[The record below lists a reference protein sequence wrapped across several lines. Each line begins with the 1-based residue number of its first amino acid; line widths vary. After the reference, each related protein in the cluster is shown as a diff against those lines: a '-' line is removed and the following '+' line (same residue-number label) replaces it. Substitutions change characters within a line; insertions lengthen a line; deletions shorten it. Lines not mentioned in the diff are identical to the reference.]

1 MRFPVS
7 GLHVERVCSRVG
19 RIKAPTDPEPRR
31 KRHRKDVRTGFS
43 PLTHCDRAHAPLRR
57 RRQPHTR
64 RPRGVERQSR
74 RNDPP
79 GARRRCN
86 RSNGAAP
93 TEFGPKIIAG
103 VPTDRADAPS
113 RSTTTP
119 AKPID
124 ADAGDP
130 TSWDPRAATPTK
142 RRRRARRERE
152 PRRRRRSEPVRAEGR
167 PPLGARGARLGAVLE
182 AAARRVESTRRRDA
196 PRTSN
201 GRSATAAGP
210 LKAHRRV
217 ARSFQKVGDRIE

>member
-1 MRFPVS
+1 MTTFSRAPRSRRCAAGSSTRVLNTAVVARTVRMRFTVS

-142 RRRRARRERE
+142 RRLDFLGGLSAR
-152 PRRRRRSEPVRAEGR
+152 
-167 PPLGARGARLGAVLE
+167 
-182 AAARRVESTRRRDA
+182 
-196 PRTSN
+196 
-201 GRSATAAGP
+201 TA
-210 LKAHRRV
+210 
-217 ARSFQKVGDRIE
+217 